1 MRKTNACVVDMWSR
15 TNCKKCRLEKC
26 HRIGMRPEKVDR
38 MARRQGRVGG
48 TCCVP
53 VQAQEAAVGD
63 EVRGEVSELF
73 SHVVDGGSRNP
84 PSFES
89 VSSDPGPSES
99 YGSHEIVDIDDLVE
113 ECFLEPSDKVVF
125 TYNKNATNSKIP
137 PKGASELTSED
148 DEALET
154 PKPHTAVLK
163 EPIVD
168 LTFEEEFKIY
178 ELVVRKDSLVDAEF
192 SLVSEIP
199 QIRILLLKFLSS
211 GGLCRNRT
219 SENIELKYFKDGF
232 ETLKHVV
239 DVNLNLG
246 GKIRACLDMF
256 DEYKHVDE
264 NVKYETFEFSLK
276 IFHICSR

>member
-1 MRKTNACVVDMWSR
+1 MVDTRSR

-38 MARRQGRVGG
+38 GARRQGRVGG

-53 VQAQEAAVGD
+53 VHASQETEGD
-63 EVRGEVSELF
+63 EVRVEVSGL
-73 SHVVDGGSRNP
+73 SAHVVDGGSRNR

-89 VSSDPGPSES
+89 LPSDLGPSES
-99 YGSHEIVDIDDLVE
+99 YESNEIVDIDSLVDD
-113 ECFLEPSDKVVF
+113 CFLEPAAKIVF
-125 TYNKNATNSKIP
+125 TYKKNATNSKIP
-137 PKGASELTSED
+137 PKDVFELLSED
-148 DEALET
+148 DEAVET

-163 EPIVD
+163 EPIMD

-178 ELVVRKDSLVDAEF
+178 ELIVRKDSLVDAEF
-192 SLVSEIP
+192 CLVSEIP